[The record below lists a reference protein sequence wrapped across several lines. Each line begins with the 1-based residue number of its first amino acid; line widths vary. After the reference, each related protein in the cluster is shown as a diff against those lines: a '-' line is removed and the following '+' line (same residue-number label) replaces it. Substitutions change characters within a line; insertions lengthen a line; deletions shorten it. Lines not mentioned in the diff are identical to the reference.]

1 MRCREQNSWYRGLAP
16 IIASIALVGGAAC
29 RAETEPSTTPLDVRT
44 APGDTAVL
52 YGWVYHPA
60 PPSTPW
66 KERRPVP
73 AAVVELGT
81 WRGTPYEFRDS
92 LVRAVGARPDDP
104 RFHVIARARTDAAG
118 RFRFGGVPKPQIFAM
133 RARPPAGLPYRVTY
147 FESLFGLAHVD
158 SVNFSITFVSR

>member
-1 MRCREQNSWYRGLAP
+1 MRSREPNGWYRSLAP
-16 IIASIALVGGAAC
+16 FIASIAVVGGAAC

-60 PPSTPW
+60 P
-66 KERRPVP
+66 

-81 WRGTPYEFRDS
+81 WRATPYEFRDS

-104 RFHVIARARTDAAG
+104 RFHVIARARTDASG
-118 RFRFGGVPKPQIFAM
+118 RFRFGGVPRPQILAM
-133 RARPPAGLPYRVTY
+133 RAQPPAGLPYRVTY

>member
-1 MRCREQNSWYRGLAP
+1 MVGG
-16 IIASIALVGGAAC
+16 ALVGGVAC
-29 RAETEPSTTPLDVRT
+29 GAGTEPSTTPLDVRA

-66 KERRPVP
+66 TQRRPVR

-92 LVRAVGARPDDP
+92 LVRAVGARPDDR
-104 RFHVIARARTDAAG
+104 RFAVVARTQTDAGG
-118 RFRFGGVPKPQIFAM
+118 RFRFGGIPKPQIFAM

-158 SVNFSITFVSR
+158 SVNFSITLERR